1 MKTLRSK
8 YTAKF
13 KRDYVAW
20 TAIVIF
26 CLIVISEITLAVA
39 LPVYMYKDS
48 SLAVSVRRLNL
59 LESFD
64 HVRRSAV
71 ALKSSDPAVQAEG
84 RLLIWTLNQMADH
97 LRNYSRYLTG
107 EEIAILQKQL
117 NEMNAVLTQL
127 QKGIPFSKEH
137 KLDYEPY
144 INSVMK
150 KSGVK

>member
-1 MKTLRSK
+1 MNTLRSK

-20 TAIVIF
+20 AAIVIF

-39 LPVYMYKDS
+39 LPVYMYKDA

-64 HVRRSAV
+64 AVRRNANS
-71 ALKSSDPAVQAEG
+71 LKSSDPAIQAEG
-84 RLLIWTLNQMADH
+84 RILLWTLNQMADY
-97 LRNYSRYLTG
+97 LRNYSKYLSS
-107 EEIAILQKQL
+107 EDIATLQMQI
-117 NEMNAVLTQL
+117 NEMNAVLGQL
-127 QKGIPFSKEH
+127 HKGVPFSREH